1 MKKKTRKLG
10 PKNSVLFV
18 FMAILFVGIIGVFA
32 YFISYQLKKANHTY
46 NIANGGILF
55 DYKNNY
61 IELKNGGVLTRGFD
75 KNYYISYTD
84 EESNSYKEK
93 LGKDAVV
100 FKEGDYKLYFY
111 GTAYMIAS
119 NGEVE
124 KVTEQ
129 TEIVKSASPF
139 FFKIS
144 DRKYMFVDKKLQ
156 TSDGSIKTTD
166 YLIVEIDKQGNATFI
181 NFENNV
187 KTIKPLILKG
197 TQYDFDIANEK
208 LIIGEDKEVDLK
220 TVIGSSNL
228 YEEEEEDVSETVD
241 TELGYYDEYFNAIK
255 NSFNN
260 LSSSMSGMN
269 ENIQIE
275 MNKEEAYLDL
285 TRWTTLKNVSSDV
298 NSIKINYAVFDPNNE
313 YSEIFVSIKNGDEV
327 TKYQLSKSNDTYTIT
342 NLIPDHAYEISYGY
356 KVVKAVGDDTI
367 ETITDSLKVKTKGIN
382 YKVKITKITS
392 SGIHYKVIFNNN
404 YIPSSCE
411 VTLYNNDNIIGTRTI
426 TEAEIKNGTFQG
438 YFDAA
443 SLEYLVILKLHQ
455 VVYAGSNISYE
466 TYAKFIN

>member
-61 IELKNGGVLTRGFD
+61 IELKNGGVLTKGFD

-84 EESNSYKEK
+84 DESNSYKEK

-166 YLIVEIDKQGNATFI
+166 YLIV
-181 NFENNV
+181 
-187 KTIKPLILKG
+187 
-197 TQYDFDIANEK
+197 
-208 LIIGEDKEVDLK
+208 
-220 TVIGSSNL
+220 
-228 YEEEEEDVSETVD
+228 
-241 TELGYYDEYFNAIK
+241 
-255 NSFNN
+255 
-260 LSSSMSGMN
+260 
-269 ENIQIE
+269 
-275 MNKEEAYLDL
+275 
-285 TRWTTLKNVSSDV
+285 
-298 NSIKINYAVFDPNNE
+298 
-313 YSEIFVSIKNGDEV
+313 
-327 TKYQLSKSNDTYTIT
+327 
-342 NLIPDHAYEISYGY
+342 
-356 KVVKAVGDDTI
+356 
-367 ETITDSLKVKTKGIN
+367 
-382 YKVKITKITS
+382 
-392 SGIHYKVIFNNN
+392 
-404 YIPSSCE
+404 
-411 VTLYNNDNIIGTRTI
+411 
-426 TEAEIKNGTFQG
+426 
-438 YFDAA
+438 
-443 SLEYLVILKLHQ
+443 
-455 VVYAGSNISYE
+455 
-466 TYAKFIN
+466 